1 MQLFSSGNKSIQV
14 NCSASFQQAVIQVG
28 PQKEADIIE
37 TNNHLFNEWYVYFLK
52 KTQINGQGKL

>member
-14 NCSASFQQAVIQVG
+14 NCSASFEEAVMQG
-28 PQKEADIIE
+28 GSQKEAVIIE
-37 TNNHLFNEWYVYFLK
+37 ANTHVFNEWYVYFFK